1 MEATTTP
8 MVFGLTLEGL
18 LGRGLML
25 AVAIVV
31 ASVVC
36 HLLVRVARRALD
48 QSNLPSASIFVNLL
62 RTVVWAF
69 ALLSVLEPVFG
80 IKPTAMMAAL
90 GVTSLV
96 ITFGMQDTVSNVV
109 AGLGLMAGRVV
120 QPGDAVEISGFA
132 GVVTDVNWRSTTV
145 RDRNGCEQVIPNA
158 VLNKTALTR
167 LTPTSS
173 TLVDLV
179 MAVRADADPREVERF
194 LLEACTSELGD
205 TLVAGQPACVAFTG
219 SDAYGVEC
227 HVYMH
232 VRPDAGA
239 AGARDVVMRRVMGQP
254 WLACA

>member
-194 LLEACTSELGD
+194 LL
-205 TLVAGQPACVAFTG
+205 
-219 SDAYGVEC
+219 
-227 HVYMH
+227 
-232 VRPDAGA
+232 
-239 AGARDVVMRRVMGQP
+239 
-254 WLACA
+254 

>member
-25 AVAIVV
+25 AVAI
-31 ASVVC
+31 
-36 HLLVRVARRALD
+36 
-48 QSNLPSASIFVNLL
+48 
-62 RTVVWAF
+62 
-69 ALLSVLEPVFG
+69 
-80 IKPTAMMAAL
+80 
-90 GVTSLV
+90 
-96 ITFGMQDTVSNVV
+96 VV

-239 AGARDVVMRRVMGQP
+239 AGARDAVMRRVMGQP